1 MIRKSKLRHFEQVG
15 ERATK
20 NPGKA
25 WCELGKLLGTG
36 MREEIVAYEWR
47 QAL

>member
-1 MIRKSKLRHFEQVG
+1 MMIRKSKLQHSEKVS

-25 WCELGKLLGTG
+25 WCELGTCLVQG
-36 MREEIVAYEWR
+36 
-47 QAL
+47 